1 MLSFRETF
9 CAVYTICQ
17 ESHYVV
23 VLYNPSLGLKT
34 CFCFLTLD
42 HVNLFVLFLW
52 QARTNFV
59 AELEKTEDWLYEEG
73 DDQSKKVYQEKLDAL
88 KVT

>member
-1 MLSFRETF
+1 M
-9 CAVYTICQ
+9 
-17 ESHYVV
+17 
-23 VLYNPSLGLKT
+23 
-34 CFCFLTLD
+34 
-42 HVNLFVLFLW
+42 NLFVLFLW

-88 KVT
+88 KVTWMEQAKSQLTCNHSTSSLAGASL